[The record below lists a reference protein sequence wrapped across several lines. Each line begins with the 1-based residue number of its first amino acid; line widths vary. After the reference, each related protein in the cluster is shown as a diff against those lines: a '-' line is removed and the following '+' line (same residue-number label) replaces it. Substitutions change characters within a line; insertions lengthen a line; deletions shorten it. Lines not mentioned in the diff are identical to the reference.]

1 MTDEIKDAGS
11 NPQELRIHVYAG
23 ADGSFTLYE
32 DDNISE
38 DYKSGKCVTTDM
50 KFHWDDNAE
59 FIIEGARGETELIP
73 EKRTYIV
80 QLHGVKDCT
89 DHTSVYA
96 GGSCLSE
103 ASGCSITYDEKTC
116 VLTCTLK
123 DVPVCTQIRLL
134 AEHAET
140 AENDIVKECFDF
152 LNQAEISFVLKDTLY
167 SMIQRSDD
175 RTILL
180 SQLQTMDLDA
190 DLLGVLTE
198 IISA

>member
-1 MTDEIKDAGS
+1 
-11 NPQELRIHVYAG
+11 
-23 ADGSFTLYE
+23 
-32 DDNISE
+32 
-38 DYKSGKCVTTDM
+38 M

-59 FIIEGARGETELIP
+59 FIIDEARGETELIP
-73 EKRTYIV
+73 EKRTYII
-80 QLHGVKDCT
+80 QIHGIIDCT
-89 DHTSVYA
+89 DHTTVYA

-167 SMIQRSDD
+167 SIIQRSDD

-190 DLLGVLTE
+190 DLLGALTE

>member
-1 MTDEIKDAGS
+1 
-11 NPQELRIHVYAG
+11 
-23 ADGSFTLYE
+23 
-32 DDNISE
+32 
-38 DYKSGKCVTTDM
+38 M
-50 KFHWDDNAE
+50 KFQWGDDAE
-59 FIIEGARGETELIP
+59 FIIEEARGETNLIP
-73 EKRTYIV
+73 EKRTYVI

-89 DHTSVYA
+89 DRTSVYT
-96 GGSCLSE
+96 GVSCLSE

-123 DVPVCTQIRLL
+123 DVPVSTQIRLL
-134 AEHAET
+134 AEHAEA

-190 DLLGVLTE
+190 DLLGALTE